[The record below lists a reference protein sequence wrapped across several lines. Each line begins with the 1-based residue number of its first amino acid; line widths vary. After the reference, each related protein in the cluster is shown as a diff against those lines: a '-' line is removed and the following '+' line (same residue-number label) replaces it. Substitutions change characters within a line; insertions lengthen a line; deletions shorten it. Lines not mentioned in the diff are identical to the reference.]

1 MIDGTLTFTVN
12 NGREPITAVFKPE
25 DVFSFCDGQW
35 HEVHGKDNNTKAM
48 MKGQSILD
56 PAMNWINLRCILASK
71 SIFGQSS

>member
-1 MIDGTLTFTVN
+1 MALQMIDGTLTFTVN

-48 MKGQSILD
+48 M
-56 PAMNWINLRCILASK
+56 
-71 SIFGQSS
+71 